1 MFLFQID
8 FRDTLDSLLLT
19 RAWLESDLRTVKRFD
34 SRFKKKEK
42 GLFNGSVAKDDS
54 CRSIQ
59 KFLSKQGKTISHET
73 IRTINQS

>member
-42 GLFNGSVAKDDS
+42 KERMVVLNEKKVSNKSSA
-54 CRSIQ
+54 
-59 KFLSKQGKTISHET
+59 
-73 IRTINQS
+73 